1 MLSPKKTRRN
11 DDYKVR
17 VSVRIRP
24 SAKELVVKN
33 TSTEISVPPNRSFR
47 YDRCFGPKASQH
59 DIYEQFGKDILQ
71 HSLEGYNASILAY
84 GQTGSGKSHTMLGT
98 SEAPGLIPQ
107 ICQNLFKYVQEVQH
121 TTAVTVRMSFLE
133 VYNEQVRDLLTQNP
147 VSANNSNTGG
157 PSTPSLKVRTVAS
170 NGEDCTVEGLT
181 EYKVSSVEN
190 VLDYLARGARTRA
203 TAATKMNDQSSR
215 SHAVV
220 TLQIKQQ
227 VVSSIDSNSDT
238 REKHSVIKLVDLAGS
253 ERAGT
258 SGATGERLKEG
269 GNINKSLVTLGRV
282 ISTLADQATSRNVHA
297 VVPYRDSVLTRLLQ
311 NSLGGNSR
319 TAMIACIAPD
329 AANQDQTLSTLRYA
343 DQAKRITNKAHVNQD
358 LVSQET
364 HEVRFVNMQR
374 ELNELR
380 QQLATKNSDSNDAK
394 LAKLVQFYEDEAA
407 REKVRSKMLEMQ
419 KEEAERNNTVIGDY
433 LRELSGR
440 GMSSIDTNDTMS
452 FEGLCDFQ
460 ADLLKDITTEREA
473 LSASAQ
479 KWKNVVS
486 AYN

>member
-1 MLSPKKTRRN
+1 MLSPKKTRKN

-24 SAKELVVKN
+24 STQELVVKN
-33 TSTEISVPPNRSFR
+33 TNSEITVPPNRHFR
-47 YDRCFGPKASQH
+47 YDRCFGPQASQH

-133 VYNEQVRDLLTQNP
+133 VYNEQVRDLLTTQSPTPSNP
-147 VSANNSNTGG
+147 ANGQGTQ
-157 PSTPSLKVRTVAS
+157 SLKVRTMAS
-170 NGEDCTVEGLT
+170 NGEDCTVEGLS

-190 VLDYLARGARTRA
+190 VLDYLAKGARTRA

-227 VVSSIDSNSDT
+227 VVSSLDSNADT

-297 VVPYRDSVLTRLLQ
+297 VVPYRDSILTRLLQ

-358 LVSQET
+358 LISQET

-419 KEEAERNNTVIGDY
+419 KDAAERNNTVIGDY
-433 LRELSGR
+433 LRELTGK
-440 GMSSIDTNDTMS
+440 GMSSIETKNSMS

-473 LSASAQ
+473 LNASTH
-479 KWKNVVS
+479 KWKSVVS
-486 AYN
+486 ALN